1 LNSKLRIVLGAVL
14 VIVAVMAVN
23 TVRLASQQIEVDEI
37 APVTIDADAAARR
50 LAQALRFP
58 SVSDQFATAID
69 ETAFDGLVEYLAT
82 AYPEAHRTLA
92 RERIGSNS
100 FLYFWPGTDPD
111 LEPILLMAHLDVVP
125 VAAEEA
131 DAWSHPPFAGRIAD
145 GYVWGRGAI
154 DDKACVVALLEATE
168 SLLADGYHPSRGVYL
183 AFGHDEEIG
192 GQNGARQIAS
202 LMASRGVRLEFVLD
216 EGFFVTEGL
225 LAGIDK
231 PVALIGVAEKGIVS
245 VSLTVAAPPGHSAVP
260 PRHTAI
266 GILASAL
273 VRLEDRPLPARIDG
287 VAGEMLAWLAPEM
300 PLPQRIVSS
309 NLWMFGP
316 LVKARMAASPTTDAA
331 IRTSTATTMV
341 AGGVKENVLPSHARA
356 VVNFRIRPGDRIADV
371 MEHIR
376 RVVDDD
382 RVVVEVLPG
391 LDSEPSP
398 VSSTDSRAFD
408 AIHTSIR
415 RVFSGAVVAPAL
427 VVGATDSRHFA
438 DLSDDIYRFLPIR
451 LGPGDVARVH
461 GVDERISVA
470 NFAEAIRFYREL
482 VVMTTQ

>member
-1 LNSKLRIVLGAVL
+1 MNSILRIVLGAVL
-14 VIVAVMAVN
+14 TVVAVIIVN
-23 TVRLASQQIEVDEI
+23 TLRVTSRQIEVDEV
-37 APVTIDADAAARR
+37 APVMIDADAAARR

-58 SVSDQFATAID
+58 TVSDQFVSAID
-69 ETAFDGLVEYLAT
+69 ETAFEGFVEYLTT
-82 AYPEAHRTLA
+82 AYPAAHRTME
-92 RERIGSNS
+92 RERTGSNS
-100 FLYFWPGTDPD
+100 LLYFWPGTNQD
-111 LEPILLMAHLDVVP
+111 LDPILLMAHLDVVP
-125 VAAEEA
+125 VAA
-131 DAWSHPPFAGRIAD
+131 DQLGTWSYPPFAGTISD

-154 DDKACVVALLEATE
+154 DDKACVVALLEAME
-168 SLLADGYHPSRGVYL
+168 SLLADGYRPARSVYL

-202 LMASRGVRLEFVLD
+202 LMASKGVHVEFVLD

-245 VSLTVAAPPGHSAVP
+245 VSLTVAAEPGHSSVP

-273 VRLEDRPLPARIDG
+273 VRLEDTPMPARIDG

-309 NLWMFGP
+309 NLWLFGS
-316 LVKARMAASPTTDAA
+316 LVMAQMAASPAMDAA
-331 IRTSTATTMV
+331 IRTSTATTMI
-341 AGGVKENVLPSHARA
+341 AGGVKENVLPSRARA
-356 VVNFRIRPGDRIADV
+356 VVNFRIRPGNRIADV
-371 MEHIR
+371 MEHVT

-391 LDSEPSP
+391 LNSEPSA
-398 VSSTDSRAFD
+398 VSSTESRAFD
-408 AIHTSIR
+408 AIHASIR
-415 RVFSGAVVAPAL
+415 RVFPDAIVAPAL

-451 LGPGDVARVH
+451 LGRSDVARVH

-470 NFAEAIRFYREL
+470 NFAEAVRFYREL
-482 VVMTTQ
+482 VVMATQ